1 MAVLIGPRRFRIGS
15 LENPKFPIFDP
26 TEFQAK
32 LMKKIGAVEV
42 IGLLLTVAIAGFCEF
57 RSRDD
62 LPTVAAILG
71 LMAVSS
77 FAFAT
82 RGTSGGGAV
91 SAKAEAGKVRSPVD
105 EAVVVGVM
113 NKITG
118 LLQEQAEESKKYAH
132 RLDGANDRLKGM
144 DSSPAVAEIVLAL
157 IRDNQEM
164 SGKIETLSENLTSS
178 RTQIMRLQGDLAKA
192 EQVGFRDKVTE
203 IGNRHFFET
212 NLDAELAEARAAN
225 GRLCLIIVDIDRFKR
240 VNDTF
245 GHVVG
250 DTLLKLV
257 AELLT
262 RNLKGMDKVAR
273 YGGEEFGI
281 LLPNTRAADA
291 AIVANNVRKELE
303 RKRWVVGRN
312 GQELGAVTASFGVA
326 QFDLRESRD
335 EFVARADSALYR
347 AKQSGRNRVE
357 VAQTTADAE
366 PAGRVGTAARVA

>member
-1 MAVLIGPRRFRIGS
+1 
-15 LENPKFPIFDP
+15 
-26 TEFQAK
+26 
-32 LMKKIGAVEV
+32 MKKIGVVEV
-42 IGLLLTVAIAGFCEF
+42 MGLLLTVAIAGFCEF

-82 RGTSGGGAV
+82 RGGAPAAAPSSDAQTDKV
-91 SAKAEAGKVRSPVD
+91 KRIERDAAAAGVL
-105 EAVVVGVM
+105 
-113 NKITG
+113 NKITA
-118 LLQEQAEESKKYAH
+118 LLHEQAEEGKKFAR
-132 RLDGANDRLKGM
+132 RLDGANDRLMGI
-144 DSSPAVAEIVLAL
+144 DGSGAVAEIVLAL
-157 IRDNQEM
+157 IRDNQDM

-178 RTQIMRLQGDLAKA
+178 RTQIMRLQGDLTKA

-212 NLDAELAEARAAN
+212 TLDSELAEARAAG
-225 GRLCLIIVDIDRFKR
+225 GRLCLIMVDIDRFKR
-240 VNDTF
+240 INDAF

-281 LLPNTRAADA
+281 LLPNTRIADA
-291 AIVANNVRKELE
+291 AVVANNVRKELE

-326 QFDLRESRD
+326 QFDADESRD

-347 AKQSGRNRVE
+347 AKHLGRNRVE
-357 VAQTTADAE
+357 VAEVPKGEARA
-366 PAGRVGTAARVA
+366 PGMATAARMA

>member
-1 MAVLIGPRRFRIGS
+1 
-15 LENPKFPIFDP
+15 
-26 TEFQAK
+26 
-32 LMKKIGAVEV
+32 MKKIGIIEV

-57 RSRDD
+57 RTRDD
-62 LPTVAAILG
+62 LPAVAAILG

-77 FAFAT
+77 FGFLT
-82 RGTSGGGAV
+82 RDV
-91 SAKAEAGKVRSPVD
+91 SAPEGRSAGARTGNTKPTTDDAATV
-105 EAVVVGVM
+105 AVL

-118 LLQEQAEESKKYAH
+118 LLQEHADESKKYAS
-132 RLDGANDRLKGM
+132 RLNGANDRLMGI
-144 DSSPAVAEIVLAL
+144 DGSGAVAEIVLAL
-157 IRDNQEM
+157 IRDNQVM
-164 SGKIETLSENLTSS
+164 SGKIETLSESLTAS
-178 RTQIMRLQGDLAKA
+178 RTQIMRLQGDLVKA
-192 EQVGFRDKVTE
+192 EEAGFRDKVTE

-212 NLDAELAEARAAN
+212 TLDQELAEARGAD
-225 GRLCLIIVDIDRFKR
+225 GRLCLIMVDIDRFKR

-250 DTLLKLV
+250 DTLLRLV

-262 RNLKGMDKVAR
+262 RNLKGKDKVAR

-281 LLPNTRAADA
+281 LLANTRIADA

-326 QFDLRESRD
+326 QFDIRESRD
-335 EFVARADSALYR
+335 EFVARADAALYR

-357 VAQTTADAE
+357 VAQGQPGAE
-366 PAGRVGTAARVA
+366 PAARMETATRVA